1 MTTGVRCPTCENG
14 ISPHKGE
21 PCRGCQE
28 KDMSRVARAISRAIQ
43 GPPIRIHELQDKEP
57 GQ

>member
-1 MTTGVRCPTCENG
+1 MTTGSAVPTCGNG

-21 PCRGCQE
+21 PCRGCEE
-28 KDMSRVARAISRAIQ
+28 KDMGRVVRALSRAIK
-43 GPPIRIHELQDKEP
+43 GPPIRIRELQDKEP